1 MPRSAGM
8 ARRRRCRLQPGPAA
22 APRRV
27 FEPRAAGLAAAIL
40 VNPFPAGGPPGIGWK
55 TGTSWGGRDAW
66 AMGFDARHV
75 VGIWVGRP
83 DGTPLPGATGARTA
97 LPLLARVFERLP
109 ANPRQPLPARP
120 AAPVPA
126 APLDRLRL
134 AFPPPGAVLE
144 EAAPMSPCGPR
155 RPAPLD
161 LPGRWSPP
169 GHRTGPAGSRLG
181 AARPRLLPGD
191 GAGCGGGC
199 GAGGGKGAMT
209 TLFIDGD
216 ACPVREEAFR
226 VATRLGLPVK
236 VVSNGS
242 RPVRPPGLPNVE
254 MVLVPEGADA
264 ADDWIAERATRG
276 DVCITADIPLAA
288 RCLAKGARALS
299 FKGRPWTTD
308 NIGGAVAGR
317 AVSQGLRDMGQMTG
331 GPAPLTKVDRSRFLA
346 ALDTEVAGAMRD
358 AAAPPARKWVSFE

>member
-1 MPRSAGM
+1 
-8 ARRRRCRLQPGPAA
+8 
-22 APRRV
+22 
-27 FEPRAAGLAAAIL
+27 
-40 VNPFPAGGPPGIGWK
+40 
-55 TGTSWGGRDAW
+55 
-66 AMGFDARHV
+66 
-75 VGIWVGRP
+75 
-83 DGTPLPGATGARTA
+83 
-97 LPLLARVFERLP
+97 
-109 ANPRQPLPARP
+109 
-120 AAPVPA
+120 
-126 APLDRLRL
+126 
-134 AFPPPGAVLE
+134 
-144 EAAPMSPCGPR
+144 
-155 RPAPLD
+155 
-161 LPGRWSPP
+161 
-169 GHRTGPAGSRLG
+169 
-181 AARPRLLPGD
+181 
-191 GAGCGGGC
+191 
-199 GAGGGKGAMT
+199 MT

-288 RCLAKGARALS
+288 RCLVKGARALS

-331 GPAPLTKVDRSRFLA
+331 GPAPLTKADRSRFLA

-358 AAAPPARKWVSFE
+358 AATPPARKWVSFE

>member
-1 MPRSAGM
+1 
-8 ARRRRCRLQPGPAA
+8 
-22 APRRV
+22 
-27 FEPRAAGLAAAIL
+27 
-40 VNPFPAGGPPGIGWK
+40 
-55 TGTSWGGRDAW
+55 
-66 AMGFDARHV
+66 
-75 VGIWVGRP
+75 
-83 DGTPLPGATGARTA
+83 
-97 LPLLARVFERLP
+97 
-109 ANPRQPLPARP
+109 
-120 AAPVPA
+120 
-126 APLDRLRL
+126 
-134 AFPPPGAVLE
+134 
-144 EAAPMSPCGPR
+144 
-155 RPAPLD
+155 
-161 LPGRWSPP
+161 
-169 GHRTGPAGSRLG
+169 
-181 AARPRLLPGD
+181 
-191 GAGCGGGC
+191 
-199 GAGGGKGAMT
+199 MT

-242 RPVRPPGLPNVE
+242 RPVPPPGLPNVE

-276 DVCITADIPLAA
+276 SVCITADIPLAA

-331 GPAPLTKVDRSRFLA
+331 GPAPLTKADRSRFLA